1 LKLYELTAHEI
12 RDMLRKKEISAKE
25 VLDDTYGRIDEVEA
39 KISSY
44 ITLTREKAY
53 KDAEIID
60 KVISAGEKLPDLA
73 GIPMAIKDNMCTEG
87 VETTCASKI
96 LKDFR
101 PPYNAEVYSRLLNEG
116 SIMVGKANMDE
127 FAMGSS
133 TENSSAKVT
142 RNPWDVERVPG
153 GSSGGSAAAVA
164 AGEAYFSLGSD
175 TGGSVR
181 QPAALC
187 GVVGMKPTYGLV
199 SRYGLVA
206 FASSFD
212 QIGPI
217 TRDVE
222 DCALVMN
229 CIAGHDPKD
238 STSVNVPKQD
248 YKDALIDDVK
258 GFKIGLPKEYFGEGI
273 DSGIKKIVLDQVKV
287 LEDLGAHV
295 EEISLPYSPY
305 ALPVYY
311 IAASAEASSN
321 LGRYD
326 GVRYGYRAENYDD
339 LIDLYVK
346 TRSQGFGAEVK
357 RRIML
362 GTYALSSGCYDAY
375 YMKALKVRTL
385 IKWDFDRAF
394 EKYDVIISPT
404 APNTAFKIG
413 EKTSNPL
420 SMYMSDICTVPVN
433 IAGNTA
439 ISIPCGRSDGLP
451 VGMQIIGKPLD
462 EKRILQ
468 VAYTYE
474 ENTRFNENKPA
485 LEHEVKR

>member
-1 LKLYELTAHEI
+1 
-12 RDMLRKKEISAKE
+12 
-25 VLDDTYGRIDEVEA
+25 
-39 KISSY
+39 
-44 ITLTREKAY
+44 
-53 KDAEIID
+53 
-60 KVISAGEKLPDLA
+60 
-73 GIPMAIKDNMCTEG
+73 
-87 VETTCASKI
+87 
-96 LKDFR
+96 
-101 PPYNAEVYSRLLNEG
+101 
-116 SIMVGKANMDE
+116 
-127 FAMGSS
+127 
-133 TENSSAKVT
+133 
-142 RNPWDVERVPG
+142 
-153 GSSGGSAAAVA
+153 
-164 AGEAYFSLGSD
+164 
-175 TGGSVR
+175 
-181 QPAALC
+181 
-187 GVVGMKPTYGLV
+187 LV

-362 GTYALSSGCYDAY
+362 GTYALSSGYYDAY

-474 ENTRFNENKPA
+474 KNTRFNENKPA

>member
-1 LKLYELTAHEI
+1 MKLYERTAHEI
-12 RDMLRKKEISAKE
+12 RDLLRKKEVSAKE
-25 VLDDTYGRIDEVEA
+25 VLDDTYGRIDKVED
-39 KISSY
+39 KLSSY

-60 KVISAGEKLPDLA
+60 KVISEGEKLPDLA
-73 GIPMAIKDNMCTEG
+73 GIPMALKDNMCTEG

-96 LKDFR
+96 LKSFK
-101 PPYNAEVYSRLLNEG
+101 PPYNAEVYSRLLIEG
-116 SIMVGKANMDE
+116 SVMVGKTNMDE

-133 TENSSAKVT
+133 TENSSVRATK
-142 RNPWDVERVPG
+142 NPWDTERVPG

-175 TGGSVR
+175 TGGSIR

-187 GVVGMKPTYGLV
+187 GVVGIKPTYGLV

-229 CIAGHDPKD
+229 CITGYDPKD

-248 YKDALIDDVK
+248 YRSALVNDVK
-258 GFKIGLPKEYFGEGI
+258 GFKIGLPKEYFEEGI
-273 DSGIKKIVLDQVKV
+273 DSEIKKIVLDQVKV
-287 LEDLGAHV
+287 LEDLGAQV
-295 EEISLPYSPY
+295 EEISLPYSRY

-321 LGRYD
+321 LARFD
-326 GVRYGYRAENYDD
+326 GVRYGTRPEEYDG
-339 LIDLYVK
+339 LMDLYVK
-346 TRSQGFGAEVK
+346 TRSNGFGAEVK

-362 GTYALSSGCYDAY
+362 GSYALSTGYYDEY
-375 YMKALKVRTL
+375 YKKALQVRTL
-385 IKWDFDRAF
+385 IKQDFDRAF

-413 EKTSNPL
+413 EKTSDPL

-439 ISIPCGRSDGLP
+439 LSIPCGLKDGLP
-451 VGMQIIGKPLD
+451 VGMQIIGRPLD
-462 EKRILQ
+462 EKSILR

-474 ENTRFNENKPA
+474 KNTLFSKNKLP
-485 LEHEVKR
+485 LYNEVKI